1 MRKLR
6 AMRVEVGRGPAR
18 RDTWSAENNLPL
30 PYASGRAGNIG
41 AWIPSERPDPGLQ
54 HPPRLAEAVL
64 VEATARTLDGR
75 RRSDSNRQMMTWPCE
90 VPNFVY
96 KNKTKKTVYTGG
108 DSIEAQWSSES
119 WAVPKKKKFHSCTLL
134 K

>member
-1 MRKLR
+1 MVSTWEQ
-6 AMRVEVGRGPAR
+6 MPR
-18 RDTWSAENNLPL
+18 RDEEDAEGLDPV
-30 PYASGRAGNIG
+30 
-41 AWIPSERPDPGLQ
+41 RPMQRVKKQLTNRETCRDV
-54 HPPRLAEAVL
+54 LAEATV
-64 VEATARTLDGR
+64 RTLDGR
-75 RRSDSNRQMMTWPCE
+75 RRSDSNRQMLTWPCE

-96 KNKTKKTVYTGG
+96 KNKTKTVYTGG